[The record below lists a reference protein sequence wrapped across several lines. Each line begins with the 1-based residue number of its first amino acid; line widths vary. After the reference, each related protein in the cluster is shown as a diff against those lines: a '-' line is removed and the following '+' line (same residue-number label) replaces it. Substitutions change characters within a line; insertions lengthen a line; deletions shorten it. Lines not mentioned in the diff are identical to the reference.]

1 VRAAPEQDSGN
12 DSLPTSP
19 AEAESMQVDAREIRR
34 SLTTVLGWRSAPALA
49 VGDDA
54 AIVGSNRPGVA
65 AASVGATGVDAESGM
80 SQAFK
85 FAGLPLRLV
94 LGSIVDDEPMKE
106 IPTIVVDTM
115 LRSIVEAHFA
125 VWYVWHVPTG
135 TMIVPG
141 MEELLDIPNRDVPRI
156 AEEWF
161 ARVHPQDLARM
172 VAENDAALRAN
183 SAFRSEYRLRRG
195 DGSYISISD
204 WAIVIP
210 GGDGNA
216 EWMAGGLR
224 DITLEKSLAQAR
236 EESARLRE
244 GLFQRALMPAF
255 LIDGT
260 GLVVDASRSAT
271 SLFRVRR
278 DELVGQPATAIF
290 PEDLMW
296 RTKSPDVPET
306 AKEDDPQAREIEV
319 DIAGTRKWLLATV
332 VPFGVGNEQMA
343 FVLGADV
350 TDRKRAVKA
359 LAKSEAALR
368 EKTRDLER
376 HNVALQVL
384 MEQRRSD
391 LEERG
396 RVLAENIERLVL
408 PTLDRL
414 AAAFSD
420 HPEAALLDVVKQT
433 LNEIASPL
441 LETSGSRLAHSHG
454 LTRREHE
461 VLQLVRAGKTTEDIS
476 RILHLS
482 PATVTF
488 HRGNIRRKL
497 GLHGTGT
504 GLSQVTVSTV
514 IVPAETTSR
523 TDIPA
528 RPESSYEPDVAA
540 LLRLVDQEGSNDTLS
555 AEPHLQHEART

>member
-1 VRAAPEQDSGN
+1 MRAVREENSGDDSV
-12 DSLPTSP
+12 LTSP
-19 AEAESMQVDAREIRR
+19 GGAKSAQADAAEIRR
-34 SLTTVLGWRSAPALA
+34 ALTTVLGWRSAPALA
-49 VGDDA
+49 VSHDA
-54 AIVGSNRPGVA
+54 AVVGSNRPRIDA
-65 AASVGATGVDAESGM
+65 AEVDGESGM
-80 SQAFK
+80 SRAFE
-85 FAGLPLRLV
+85 FGGLPLRLV
-94 LGSIVDDEPMKE
+94 SDSLVGDEPMKD
-106 IPTIVVDTM
+106 IPTIVIDTM

-141 MEELLDIPNRDVPRI
+141 MQELLDIPNCEVPTI
-156 AEEWF
+156 VEEWF
-161 ARVHPQDLARM
+161 ARVHPLDLVRM
-172 VAENDAALRAN
+172 VAENDEALRAN

-195 DGSYISISD
+195 NGSYISISD
-204 WAIVIP
+204 WGIVIS
-210 GGDGNA
+210 GGNGNA

-236 EESARLRE
+236 EESAGLRE
-244 GLFQRALMPAF
+244 GLFQKALMPAF
-255 LIDGT
+255 LIDGS
-260 GLVVDASRSAT
+260 GLVVDASQSAT
-271 SLFRVRR
+271 SLFGVQR
-278 DELVGQPATAIF
+278 DGLVGQPATAIF

-296 RTKSPDVPET
+296 RTKGSDVHEAAKGDAPE
-306 AKEDDPQAREIEV
+306 ARELEV
-319 DIAGTRKWLLATV
+319 DIAGTRKWLLVTV
-332 VPFGVGNEQMA
+332 VPFVVGNEQMA

-350 TDRKRAVKA
+350 TERKRAVKA

-391 LEERG
+391 LERRG

-420 HPEAALLDVVKQT
+420 HPEASLLEVVKQT

-441 LETSGSRLAHSHG
+441 METSGSRLAHPPG

-461 VLQLVRAGKTTEDIS
+461 VLQLVRAGKTTEEIA
-476 RILHLS
+476 RTLHLS

-488 HRGNIRRKL
+488 HRGNIRQKL
-497 GLHGTGT
+497 GLHGMGT
-504 GLSQVTVSTV
+504 SLSQVTVSTV

-523 TDIPA
+523 ADISA
-528 RPESSYEPDVAA
+528 RPESPYELDVAA
-540 LLRLVDQEGSNDTLS
+540 LLRLVDKEGGNDMPS
-555 AEPHLQHEART
+555 VEPQLQDGTQT

>member
-1 VRAAPEQDSGN
+1 VRAAPEQGSGN
-12 DSLPTSP
+12 DSLASVP
-19 AEAESMQVDAREIRR
+19 AEAWSTRADATEIQRA
-34 SLTTVLGWRSAPALA
+34 LTTVLGWRSAPALA
-49 VGDDA
+49 IGDDA
-54 AIVGSNRPGVA
+54 AVVGSNRPG
-65 AASVGATGVDAESGM
+65 VGATGVDAESGM

-271 SLFRVRR
+271 SLFGVQR

-296 RTKSPDVPET
+296 RTKGPDVSEA
-306 AKEDDPQAREIEV
+306 AKGDDPQAREIEV

-350 TDRKRAVKA
+350 TERKRAVKA

-384 MEQRRSD
+384 MEQRRGD

-433 LNEIASPL
+433 LSEIASPL

-461 VLQLVRAGKTTEDIS
+461 VLQLVRAGKTTEEIA
-476 RILHLS
+476 RILYLS

-488 HRGNIRRKL
+488 HRGNIRQKL

-523 TDIPA
+523 TDIPV
-528 RPESSYEPDVAA
+528 RPDSQYEPDVAA
-540 LLRLVDQEGSNDTLS
+540 LLRLVGQEGSNDALS
-555 AEPHLQHEART
+555 PEPHLRDEART

>member
-1 VRAAPEQDSGN
+1 MRVVREQDSG
-12 DSLPTSP
+12 DDPLPTSP
-19 AEAESMQVDAREIRR
+19 GEAKSKQARATEIRR
-34 SLTTVLGWRSAPALA
+34 ALTTVLGWRSAPAL
-49 VGDDA
+49 VLGDDA
-54 AIVGSNRPGVA
+54 AVVGSNRPGVDA
-65 AASVGATGVDAESGM
+65 AGVDAESRT
-80 SQAFK
+80 SRAFE
-85 FAGLPLRLV
+85 FGGLPLRLV
-94 LGSIVDDEPMKE
+94 SDALVGDEPVKD
-106 IPTIVVDTM
+106 IPKIVIDTM

-125 VWYVWHVPTG
+125 VWYVWHVPKG

-141 MEELLDIPNRDVPRI
+141 MQELLDISNRDVPTI
-156 AEEWF
+156 VEEWF

-172 VAENDAALRAN
+172 VAENDEALRAN

-195 DGSYISISD
+195 DGSYVSVSD
-204 WAIVIP
+204 WGIVIP
-210 GGDGNA
+210 GGDGKA

-224 DITLEKSLAQAR
+224 DITPEKSLAQAR
-236 EESARLRE
+236 EESAGLRE
-244 GLFQRALMPAF
+244 GLFQKALMPAF
-255 LIDGT
+255 LIDGS
-260 GLVVDASRSAT
+260 GFVVDASQSAT
-271 SLFRVRR
+271 SLFRVQR
-278 DELVGQPATAIF
+278 DGLVGQAAAAIF
-290 PEDLMW
+290 PEDLVW
-296 RTKSPDVPET
+296 RAKGPDVPEA
-306 AKEDDPQAREIEV
+306 AKGDTPEAREIEV
-319 DIAGTRKWLLATV
+319 DIGDTRKWLLATV
-332 VPFGVGNEQMA
+332 VPFVVGNEQMA
-343 FVLGADV
+343 FVLGVDV
-350 TDRKRAVKA
+350 TERKRAVNA

-384 MEQRRSD
+384 MEQRRSE

-420 HPEAALLDVVKQT
+420 HPEASLLDVVKQT

-441 LETSGSRLAHSHG
+441 LETSGSRLAHAHG

-461 VLQLVRAGKTTEDIS
+461 VLQLVRAGKTTEEIA

-488 HRGNIRRKL
+488 HRGNIRQKL

-504 GLSQVTVSTV
+504 SLSQVTVSTV

-523 TDIPA
+523 DDIPA
-528 RPESSYEPDVAA
+528 RPRSPYEPDVAA
-540 LLRLVDQEGSNDTLS
+540 LLRLVDQEGSNDKPST
-555 AEPHLQHEART
+555 EPQLRDETRT

>member
-1 VRAAPEQDSGN
+1 VGALREQKAVD
-12 DSLPTSP
+12 DPLATSLG
-19 AEAESMQVDAREIRR
+19 EARSMQVRDLEIRR
-34 SLTTVLGWRSAPALA
+34 ALTTVLGWRSAPALA
-49 VGDDA
+49 VGHDA
-54 AIVGSNRPGVA
+54 TVLGSNRPVVDWAGVEA
-65 AASVGATGVDAESGM
+65 HSGTSRALEFGGM
-80 SQAFK
+80 S
-85 FAGLPLRLV
+85 LRLV
-94 LGSIVDDEPMKE
+94 SDSLVGGEPMKE
-106 IPTIVVDTM
+106 IPSIVIDTM

-141 MEELLDIPNRDVPRI
+141 MQELLAIPNHDVPTI
-156 AEEWF
+156 VEEWF

-172 VAENDAALRAN
+172 VAENDEALRAH

-195 DGSYISISD
+195 DGGYISISD
-204 WAIVIP
+204 WGIVIP
-210 GGDGNA
+210 GGDGAA

-236 EESARLRE
+236 EESAGLRE
-244 GLFQRALMPAF
+244 GLFQNALMPAF
-255 LIDGT
+255 LIDGS
-260 GLVVDASRSAT
+260 GLVVDVSQSAL
-271 SLFRVRR
+271 SLFHVER
-278 DELVGQPATAIF
+278 DGLVGQPATAIF

-296 RTKSPDVPET
+296 RTKGPDVPEG
-306 AKEDDPQAREIEV
+306 AKGNAPEAREIEV
-319 DIAGTRKWLLATV
+319 DIAGTPKWLLATV
-332 VPFGVGNEQMA
+332 VPFVVGNEQMA

-350 TDRKRAVKA
+350 TERKRAVKA

-384 MEQRRSD
+384 MEQRRND

-414 AAAFSD
+414 AVALSD
-420 HPEAALLDVVKQT
+420 HPETSLVDVVKQT

-441 LETSGSRLAHSHG
+441 LGTSGSRLAQSHG

-461 VLQLVRAGKTTEDIS
+461 VLQLVRAGKTTEEIA
-476 RILHLS
+476 RVLYLS

-497 GLHGTGT
+497 GLRGTGT

-514 IVPAETTSR
+514 IVPVETTSR
-523 TDIPA
+523 TDVPVLPE
-528 RPESSYEPDVAA
+528 RPYEPDVAA
-540 LLRLVDQEGSNDTLS
+540 LLRLVDPEGSNDVS
-555 AEPHLQHEART
+555 PADPPFQDEALT

>member
-1 VRAAPEQDSGN
+1 MRTVRERLSREDAQIASSG
-12 DSLPTSP
+12 
-19 AEAESMQVDAREIRR
+19 EAKSMQADATEIQRA
-34 SLTTVLGWRSAPALA
+34 LATVLGWRSAPAL
-49 VGDDA
+49 VIGPDA
-54 AIVGSNRPGVA
+54 SVVGSNRTEVEAAGVA
-65 AASVGATGVDAESGM
+65 ASSGP
-80 SQAFK
+80 SREFE
-85 FAGLPLRLV
+85 FGGLPLRLV
-94 LGSIVDDEPMKE
+94 SDFLVGDELVQE
-106 IPTIVVDTM
+106 IPTIVIDSM

-141 MEELLDIPNRDVPRI
+141 MQELLDIPNCDVPTI
-156 AEEWF
+156 VEEWF

-172 VAENDAALRAN
+172 VAENDEALRAN

-195 DGSYISISD
+195 DGGYISISD
-204 WAIVIP
+204 WGIVIP
-210 GGDGNA
+210 GDHGNA

-224 DITLEKSLAQAR
+224 DITIEKNLAQAR
-236 EESARLRE
+236 AESAGLRE
-244 GLFQRALMPAF
+244 GLFQKALMPAF
-255 LIDGT
+255 LIDGN
-260 GLVVDASRSAT
+260 GSLVDASQSAM
-271 SLFRVRR
+271 SLFSVRR
-278 DELVGQPATAIF
+278 DELVGQPATTIF
-290 PEDLMW
+290 PDLTW
-296 RTKSPDVPET
+296 QTKGSHVPHAARLGAPE
-306 AKEDDPQAREIEV
+306 AREIEV
-319 DIAGTRKWLLATV
+319 DIAGTSRLLLATV
-332 VPFGVGNEQMA
+332 VPFVVGDEEMA

-350 TDRKRAVKA
+350 TERKRAVEA

-414 AAAFSD
+414 AGAFFD
-420 HPEAALLDVVKQT
+420 HPEASLLDVVKQT
-433 LNEIASPL
+433 LHEIASPL
-441 LETSGSRLAHSHG
+441 LVTGGSRLTQSHG

-461 VLQLVRAGKTTEDIS
+461 VLQLVRVGKTTEEIA
-476 RILHLS
+476 RVLHLS

-504 GLSQVTVSTV
+504 SLSQVTVSTV
-514 IVPAETTSR
+514 IVPGGTNSP
-523 TDIPA
+523 TDIPS
-528 RPESSYEPDVAA
+528 RPESLYEPDVAA
-540 LLRLVDQEGSNDTLS
+540 LLRLVDQGGGNDTQS
-555 AEPHLQHEART
+555 AERQSSPQA